1 MPENND
7 QCMFTQNLNQ
17 YWKTRSNSKALE
29 NLNSRFTWIEHYNQE
44 QAFISDQDYLRE
56 AMLVVLNF
64 QLLPSVVK
72 MDNKGKFCRF
82 SKSGGCSKSIDFTD
96 FSLSQIFK
104 CYFEPVWKWNGRKK
118 IHVVLEKEGVV
129 YDGI

>member
-1 MPENND
+1 MHVYTEFESISNNIFKYQGSD
-7 QCMFTQNLNQ
+7 KNPSFTL
-17 YWKTRSNSKALE
+17 
-29 NLNSRFTWIEHYNQE
+29 IEHYNQE

-104 CYFEPVWKWNGRKK
+104 CYFEPV
-118 IHVVLEKEGVV
+118 
-129 YDGI
+129 